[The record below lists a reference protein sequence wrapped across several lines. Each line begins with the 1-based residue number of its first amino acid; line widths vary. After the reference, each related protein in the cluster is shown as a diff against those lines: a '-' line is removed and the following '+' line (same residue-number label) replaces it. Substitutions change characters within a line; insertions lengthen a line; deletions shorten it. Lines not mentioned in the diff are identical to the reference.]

1 MWLESQK
8 RPDTQ
13 PGRMLITLF
22 PSKSEM
28 KPNKEAAIAAI
39 QTRDVGIST
48 GNGQIP
54 GHRDPCRPWQD
65 FRDFG
70 LGLVFCFVL
79 LKYNG
84 KICKYKSKMI
94 F

>member
-8 RPDTQ
+8 GPNAQ
-13 PGRMLITLF
+13 PGRDANHF
-22 PSKSEM
+22 VPSKSEM
-28 KPNKEAAIAAI
+28 KPNKEAAIAVI
-39 QTRDVGIST
+39 QTRDAGIST

-70 LGLVFCFVL
+70 FGLVWVFVL
-79 LKYNG
+79 F
-84 KICKYKSKMI
+84 C
-94 F
+94 